1 MKGTQSL
8 TQTKLQNGL
17 MLGKLMCSPEDFVS
31 QGQGV
36 RLLFTFVTPARR
48 QHEEIIFN

>member
-17 MLGKLMCSPEDFVS
+17 MLGKLMWSQEDFVS
-31 QGQGV
+31 EGQGV
-36 RLLFTFVTPARR
+36 CLLFTSVAPARR
-48 QHEEIIFN
+48 QHEEIIFH